1 MRRSLVAL
9 LASGALMALLVGP
22 VAAGGVN
29 PAQLS
34 KAGWSCFDVPNL
46 GVHCSPPGVSPI
58 GSHNATPL
66 LYFFNTTDP
75 NETDTDF
82 SGTEQILTAETYN
95 GQPCPQEG
103 IEVWTN
109 LGPLGFACHHK

>member
-1 MRRSLVAL
+1 
-9 LASGALMALLVGP
+9 MALLVGP

-66 LYFFNTTDP
+66 L
-75 NETDTDF
+75 
-82 SGTEQILTAETYN
+82 
-95 GQPCPQEG
+95 
-103 IEVWTN
+103 
-109 LGPLGFACHHK
+109 